1 MQVSVPLL
9 RDENMQRKINDTVL
23 EANQKRTEAYHLEQ
37 QALRVLDKKVIYA
50 R

>member
-1 MQVSVPLL
+1 
-9 RDENMQRKINDTVL
+9 MQREINDTVL
-23 EANQKRTEAYHLEQ
+23 EANRRRTEAYTLEQ